1 MINEAQKLDIKLLS
15 QNPDMVPIRDGFGE
29 GVVELGKE
37 NDRVVVLTADLKES
51 TRVDEFAKQFPE
63 RFFEV
68 GVAEQN
74 MMTIAAGLAVGGK
87 IPFVTSYAVFSPG
100 RNWEQI
106 RTTVCYNKVNVN
118 IVGHHT
124 GLMTGPDG
132 ATHQALED
140 IAIMRTLPH
149 MTVFVPCDSI
159 EAKKATKAM
168 THLSGGGYIRLARD
182 PSPLITTEE
191 TPFVPGKANVLWESK
206 KPRVTIIACG
216 TMVSRSLFAA
226 EELEKEGIG
235 SVVINMHTIKPID
248 SKIIITYAK
257 KTKCIVTT
265 EEHQIAGGLGSAV
278 AEVLAMNYPVP
289 QEFVGV
295 KDVFGESGK
304 PNELFEKY
312 GLGVKDI
319 KEAVKKVIRRTL

>member
-1 MINEAQKLDIKLLS
+1 MINEKIKLNKKFFS
-15 QNPDMVPIRDGFGE
+15 YAPNEVPIRDGFGE
-29 GVVELGKE
+29 ALVELGREHEK
-37 NDRVVVLTADLKES
+37 VVVLTADLKES
-51 TRVDEFAKQFPE
+51 TRAEEFSKQFPN

-74 MMTIAAGLAVGGK
+74 MVTTAAGFALTGK

-106 RTTVCYNKVNVN
+106 RTTICYNNVNVN
-118 IVGHHT
+118 IAGHHA

-140 IAIMRTLPH
+140 IALMRVLPN
-149 MTVFVPCDSI
+149 MTVFVPCDAI

-168 THLSGGGYIRLARD
+168 MHISGAGYIRLARD
-182 PSPLITTEE
+182 PSPIITAEE
-191 TPFVPGKANVLWESK
+191 TPFIPGKANVLWESK
-206 KPRVTIIACG
+206 HAKVAIIACG
-216 TMVSRSLFAA
+216 TMVAQSLFAA

-235 SVVINMHTIKPID
+235 SAVINVHTIKPID
-248 SKIIITYAK
+248 AKTIIAYAK
-257 KTKCIVTT
+257 KTKCVVTA
-265 EEHQIAGGLGSAV
+265 EEHQVAGGLGGAV
-278 AEVLAMNYPVP
+278 AEVLAQNYPVP

-304 PNELFEKY
+304 PKELFEKY

-319 KEAVKKVIRRTL
+319 KEGVYRVTKRI

>member
-1 MINEAQKLDIKLLS
+1 MINENAKLNKKLFT
-15 QNPDMVPIRDGFGE
+15 QAPDMTPIRNGFGE
-29 GVVELGKE
+29 GIVELGKE

-74 MMTIAAGLAVGGK
+74 MVTIAAGLAVGGK

-106 RTTVCYNKVNVN
+106 RTTICYNNVNVN
-118 IVGHHT
+118 IAGHHT

-140 IAIMRTLPH
+140 IAIMRVLPN
-149 MTVFVPCDSI
+149 MTVFVPCDAI

-168 THLSGGGYIRLARD
+168 THIQNAGYIRLARD
-182 PSPLITTEE
+182 PSALITTEE
-191 TPFVPGKANVLWESK
+191 TPFTPGKANILWESK
-206 KPRVTIIACG
+206 KPKVTIIACG
-216 TMVSRSLFAA
+216 TMVARSLFAA

-248 SKIIITYAK
+248 SKTIITYAK
-257 KTKCIVTT
+257 KTKCVVTA

-295 KDVFGESGK
+295 KDAFGESGK

-319 KEAVKKVIRRTL
+319 KTAAYRIVKRF

>member
-1 MINEAQKLDIKLLS
+1 MQSDKFKLNTKLFTHTPL
-15 QNPDMVPIRDGFGE
+15 MVPIRNGFGE
-29 GVVELGKE
+29 ALVELGKE
-37 NDRVVVLTADLKES
+37 HPNVVALTADLKES

-74 MMTIAAGLAVGGK
+74 MVTIAAGLAVSGK

-106 RTTVCYNKVNVN
+106 RTTVCYNNVNVN
-118 IVGHHT
+118 IAGHHA

-140 IAIMRTLPH
+140 IAMMRVLPH

-168 THLSGGGYIRLARD
+168 IHISGGGYIRLARD

-191 TPFVPGKANVLWESK
+191 TPFIPGKADVLWESK
-206 KPRVTIIACG
+206 KPKVTIIACG
-216 TMVSRSLFAA
+216 TMVAQSLFAA

-235 SVVINMHTIKPID
+235 SIVINMHTIKPVD
-248 SKIIITYAK
+248 SKTIISYAK
-257 KTKCIVTT
+257 KTKCVVTA

-295 KDVFGESGK
+295 RDSFGESGK

-312 GLGVKDI
+312 GLGVKDV
-319 KEAVKKVIRRTL
+319 KEAVKKVVTRV